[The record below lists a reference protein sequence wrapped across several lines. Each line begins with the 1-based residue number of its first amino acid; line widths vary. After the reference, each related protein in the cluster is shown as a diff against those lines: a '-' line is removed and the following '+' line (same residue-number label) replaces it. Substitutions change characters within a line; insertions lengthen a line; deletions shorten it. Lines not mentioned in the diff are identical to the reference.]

1 MYLAV
6 FDDNKKNSLEQKI
19 AAGAAAYAARFGTQP
34 AVVLVREVPAG
45 LEAVGGVRVVAS
57 PLPLPNVFYFGM
69 EVA

>member
-6 FDDNKKNSLEQKI
+6 FDDNRKTSLEQKI
-19 AAGAAAYAARFGTQP
+19 AAGAAAYAARFGVAP

-57 PLPLPNVFYFGM
+57 PLPRPNVFYFGM